1 MLGTSL
7 GCQAGVVLM
16 CLCFRAKWPMHA
28 KLLREVVSSCGNIL
42 EMMQNSFTV
51 ITKLRLKKIGITK
64 QDLEN
69 MVEELTET
77 YNKAFEKEH
86 PFQYTVLEL
95 IDELKDTSTIINDRK
110 QKQDYH
116 FLADFLEI
124 IDDKKSYL

>member
-1 MLGTSL
+1 
-7 GCQAGVVLM
+7 
-16 CLCFRAKWPMHA
+16 
-28 KLLREVVSSCGNIL
+28 
-42 EMMQNSFTV
+42 
-51 ITKLRLKKIGITK
+51 
-64 QDLEN
+64 